1 MTDAYVFEVHHE
13 SEVIQVNGRES
24 VRAKYAFNKQSME
37 FSENSDPSRIL
48 LTCGRQK
55 GEAFWRALRLSPRM
69 SSAKP
74 RCPAT
79 VTPRSHSEQLNAL
92 AL

>member
-55 GEAFWRALRLSPRM
+55 GGGVLACIAIITKDEFRQ
-69 SSAKP
+69 
-74 RCPAT
+74 AT
-79 VTPRSHSEQLNAL
+79 VPGDCYTEKSF
-92 AL
+92 

>member
-37 FSENSDPSRIL
+37 FSENFICIPI
-48 LTCGRQK
+48 K
-55 GEAFWRALRLSPRM
+55 KELSNT
-69 SSAKP
+69 A
-74 RCPAT
+74 
-79 VTPRSHSEQLNAL
+79 NY
-92 AL
+92 